1 MPESDGGPRWPGI
14 LLGFVFGLLLALLL
28 AAMTGMEFS
37 PALVSLVLMGIL
49 LLAMAMLGRTLL
61 AGPNGRRTA
70 PAHLLPEASAEQPE
84 PARAE
89 IGEWPTE
96 IGVEFDD
103 VFETESRRRHGEA
116 MVIEGRLHMPPEDAY
131 HELKTRFAGSAYAPM
146 LQTSESGG
154 TALVLLPR
162 QVVDRPAGVNRPW
175 LNLLLLLATLL
186 TTVWAGAL
194 HQGVNLL
201 SEPERFMVGLPYA
214 VALLL
219 ILGAHE
225 LGHYIAA
232 RIHGI
237 DVSLPYF
244 IPVPF
249 ALGTFGAFISIRS
262 TTEHRRA
269 LFDVA
274 VAGPLAGLVVAIPAL
289 WIGLQYSTVTA
300 EATTQ
305 PAMLHEGASAGSS
318 VLLALVAS
326 ASIPEAVEQGH
337 QLSFHPLAFAGWL
350 GLFITALNLL
360 PVGQLD
366 GGHIA
371 DAMFGARG
379 GRAVS
384 LAAIVGLVL
393 LGLFVWSALLMW
405 ALLIYF
411 IAGRKGLPPL
421 DDVTPMGR
429 GRRWLGWLA
438 LALLV
443 AILLPVPHALYAS
456 LGIHCPYA

>member
-1 MPESDGGPRWPGI
+1 MNESQNESRWPS
-14 LLGFVFGLLLALLL
+14 LLMGVGLGLLLALLF
-28 AAMTGMEFS
+28 AAMTGVEFS
-37 PALVSLVLMGIL
+37 PALVNLLMIAIIAAGFFMLARAL
-49 LLAMAMLGRTLL
+49 LS
-61 AGPNGRRTA
+61 AGAEPTT
-70 PAHLLPEASAEQPE
+70 PTPPASAES
-84 PARAE
+84 AGGLTTSGAE
-89 IGEWPTE
+89 TAEWPSE
-96 IGVEFDD
+96 LPVAFDD
-103 VFETESRRRHGEA
+103 IFTTRFQRREGEA
-116 MVIEGRLHMPPEDAY
+116 MIVEGELQIPSDQA
-131 HELKTRFAGSAYAPM
+131 HEQLQRRFAETEYLPM
-146 LQTSESGG
+146 LQTGNTGEPV
-154 TALVLLPR
+154 LVLLPR
-162 QVVDRPAGVNRPW
+162 RMVTRPGAKNRPW
-175 LNLLLLLATLL
+175 LNGLLLLATLL

-201 SEPERFMVGLPYA
+201 NEPERFTVGLPYA
-214 VALLL
+214 LALLL

-232 RIHGI
+232 RVHGI

-262 TTEHRRA
+262 ISEHRRA

-274 VAGPLAGLVVAIPAL
+274 VAGPLAGLVFAIPAL
-289 WIGLQYSTVTA
+289 WIGLQYSTVSP
-300 EATTQ
+300 EAVTQ
-305 PAMLHEGASAGSS
+305 PMMLHQGASAGSS

-326 ASIPEAVEQGH
+326 ASIPEAIQQGH
-337 QLSFHPLAFAGWL
+337 QLQLHPLAFAGWL

-379 GRAVS
+379 GRIIGTVAM
-384 LAAIVGLVL
+384 VGLVL
-393 LGLFVWSALLMW
+393 LGLFVWSGLLMW

-411 IAGRKGLPPL
+411 IAGRKGMPPL
-421 DDVTPMGR
+421 DDVTPMSR
-429 GRRWLGWLA
+429 SRWLLGWFA

-443 AILLPVPHALYAS
+443 AILLPVPHALYDS
-456 LGIHCPYA
+456 FGIHCPYA